1 MAGNKGAEAS
11 GAGGGWIVAT
21 DRAGGW
27 VQPQMP
33 SYMSNSALDT
43 PGNRELYEDAFVLL
57 SFSQYY
63 AETGDE
69 SVLPWL
75 ERTMLRLTDA
85 RYYGR
90 AAGGGFNEHAGLGW
104 EPVPGAPRTQN
115 VSIGLALPSAI
126 VQPLNYITGYYCYY
140 VLLLLILRDA
150 ATL

>member
-1 MAGNKGAEAS
+1 
-11 GAGGGWIVAT
+11 
-21 DRAGGW
+21 
-27 VQPQMP
+27 MP

-115 VSIGLALPSAI
+115 ASVGLAPPQCNRSA
-126 VQPLNYITGYYCYY
+126 LELYHR
-140 VLLLLILRDA
+140 LLLLLRTAAA
-150 ATL
+150 ATT